1 MKSIKH
7 KKLFKAQCLNINCKS
22 KEKICKFAY
31 QNRISKIK
39 WQKKRE
45 PLQQKQN
52 QKIKKHQNR
61 RKRKKTCYGF
71 S

>member
-1 MKSIKH
+1 MRSIKH
-7 KKLFKAQCLNINCKS
+7 KNQFKAQCLNINCKS

-45 PLQQKQN
+45 
-52 QKIKKHQNR
+52 
-61 RKRKKTCYGF
+61 
-71 S
+71 